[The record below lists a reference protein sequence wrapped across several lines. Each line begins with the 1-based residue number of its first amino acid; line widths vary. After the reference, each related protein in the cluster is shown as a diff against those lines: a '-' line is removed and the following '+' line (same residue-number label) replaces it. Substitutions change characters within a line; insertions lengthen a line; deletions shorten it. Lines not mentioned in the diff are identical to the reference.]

1 MSLDA
6 LKIELL
12 KLRKLQRLELMAFL
26 LEQIAEEEKRQEGM
40 LTLTDKKQRRVVS
53 HKRVFG
59 RAQGKYQ
66 MAADFDEPLDD
77 FKEYME

>member
-1 MSLDA
+1 
-6 LKIELL
+6 
-12 KLRKLQRLELMAFL
+12 LER
-26 LEQIAEEEKRQEGM
+26 IAEEEKRQEGM
-40 LTLTDKKQRRVVS
+40 LTFTGEKQRKVVS

-59 RAQGKYQ
+59 RVQGKYQ